1 MRAQPDLQ
9 DQPGE
14 DIELACLPASPVG
27 AQEAHATPQ
36 LFGGAQMA
44 PTAADAQQAASPPAY
59 VHCHSFDVARC
70 AVSVL
75 KFAPGS
81 ADRLAWGAD
90 DGAVYL
96 ATAEQP
102 PRLLQVLERHRG
114 KVSDLAWSPDGA
126 TLLTC
131 SQDGTAC
138 LWEAGCGRLVR
149 GVHNLS
155 GPLGCCAF
163 HPVNPNLLLLG
174 TAAGELLT
182 LNASTGHLV
191 AKAELQ
197 AAPMARVGACS
208 LAPSDRGQLLA
219 ADSRGCLHLF
229 DASLHGGAAPR
240 MALLAHLPPSRNR
253 FHEPACLEYAAH
265 SGLAGGAAVL
275 LVLSSGEVVLSRLHQ
290 KPYRLEAVQEVRTAP
305 ASAKVRASLRPGYA
319 ARQQAVLATGG
330 EDCRVHLVGLSQAG
344 EAPRL
349 LAALTHH
356 HAPVLGVAWS
366 WCGSRL
372 ASSDMKGVVVVW
384 REETAQPA
392 SDDPAADG
400 LAAP

>member
-1 MRAQPDLQ
+1 
-9 DQPGE
+9 
-14 DIELACLPASPVG
+14 
-27 AQEAHATPQ
+27 
-36 LFGGAQMA
+36 
-44 PTAADAQQAASPPAY
+44 
-59 VHCHSFDVARC
+59 
-70 AVSVL
+70 
-75 KFAPGS
+75 
-81 ADRLAWGAD
+81 
-90 DGAVYL
+90 
-96 ATAEQP
+96 
-102 PRLLQVLERHRG
+102 
-114 KVSDLAWSPDGA
+114 
-126 TLLTC
+126 
-131 SQDGTAC
+131 
-138 LWEAGCGRLVR
+138 
-149 GVHNLS
+149 
-155 GPLGCCAF
+155 
-163 HPVNPNLLLLG
+163 
-174 TAAGELLT
+174 
-182 LNASTGHLV
+182 
-191 AKAELQ
+191 
-197 AAPMARVGACS
+197 MARVGACS

-290 KPYRLEAVQEVRTAP
+290 KVGTRTQEPGLKTVPTHAAHAGASPRLMQPYRLEAVQEVRTAP